1 MADLWSRRVIGAAIE
16 VHRTLGPSLLES
28 AYEEC
33 LWYELLRLG
42 LRCERQKPLPIIYK
56 GVHLD
61 AGYRL
66 DIVVENELILELK
79 AVEAVLPIHKAQM
92 ITYLRLT
99 GIQLGLIINFNV
111 LILKEGLYRLS
122 NNYQG

>member
-1 MADLWSRRVIGAAIE
+1 MADPWSRRVIGAAIE
-16 VHRTLGPSLLES
+16 VHRTLGPGLLES

-33 LWYELLRLG
+33 LWYELQRLG
-42 LRCERQKPLPIIYK
+42 LCCERQKPLPIIYK

-79 AVEAVLPIHKAQM
+79 AIETVLPIHKAQM
-92 ITYLRLT
+92 ITYLRLS
-99 GIQLGLIINFNV
+99 GIQVGLIINFNV
-111 LILKEGLYRLS
+111 PVLKDGLHR
-122 NNYQG
+122 